1 MTNQSKETLSVE
13 FVEVIDELPSS
24 RIESDGA
31 AFNVIPCDDS
41 DAPFVLVDSY
51 LMLGEHYQTKL
62 AFAFRLPPDKALEL
76 GEALVRHAERLAA
89 ASVEVVA

>member
-1 MTNQSKETLSVE
+1 MTNQSKERLSAL
-13 FVEVIDELPSS
+13 EVDLIEEGSH
-24 RIESDGA
+24 IESDGA
-31 AFNVIPCDDS
+31 SFNVTPCDDE
-41 DAPFVLVDSY
+41 APYLLVDAHLSQ
-51 LMLGEHYQTKL
+51 GEHYQTKL